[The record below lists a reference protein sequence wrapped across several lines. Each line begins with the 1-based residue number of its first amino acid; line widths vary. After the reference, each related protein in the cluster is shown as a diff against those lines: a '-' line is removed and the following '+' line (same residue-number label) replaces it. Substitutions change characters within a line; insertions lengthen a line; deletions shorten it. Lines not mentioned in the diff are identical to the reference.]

1 MSLRCIERKR
11 TLFKTLLH
19 LDALKTSKTRKI
31 ALVSKN
37 SIVLSSEIEIF
48 SSSMLSDVEDL
59 SSLRLNSL
67 KISQLNSFKISQTF
81 QAVNVNAFILSELVI
96 FIVKTAAI
104 LVIWRACVSSS
115 MSSSAKLDWFKDEN
129 ENEKNLNDNQFKT

>member
-104 LVIWRACVSSS
+104 LVI
-115 MSSSAKLDWFKDEN
+115 
-129 ENEKNLNDNQFKT
+129 

>member
-1 MSLRCIERKR
+1 
-11 TLFKTLLH
+11 
-19 LDALKTSKTRKI
+19 
-31 ALVSKN
+31 
-37 SIVLSSEIEIF
+37 
-48 SSSMLSDVEDL
+48 MLSDVEDL